1 MGSYYGIKNVNK
13 RHAVSY
19 YCKGSPPSEE
29 EVNRIA
35 RILDWDLEHDYII
48 SGSYDNTFYLSQ
60 GDWYYLNDSPL
71 DLEGEFKLFDADGN
85 PTNDTTFFFN

>member
-1 MGSYYGIKNVNK
+1 M
-13 RHAVSY
+13 
-19 YCKGSPPSEE
+19 
-29 EVNRIA
+29 
-35 RILDWDLEHDYII
+35 II
-48 SGSYDNTFYLSQ
+48 SSRDHMIHFISQ